1 MRGDNQQANLVHK
14 VNLNLMDIASFI
26 VQNFGKNEFNTVQL
40 RIALRHKYNLQSG
53 EDLLVTVPVCKKDK
67 VKYVTQDCLTR
78 ALIELRKY
86 ETIVL
91 VGRKYGKDGD
101 LDARIYRVKSEN
113 CKDELKTPEKHKKG
127 RFNCKTE
134 TNKNYEELALAEL
147 G

>member
-1 MRGDNQQANLVHK
+1 MIIKKERRKGGNFRTKMRGDNQQANLVHK

-86 ETIVL
+86 ETIVS
-91 VGRKYGKDGD
+91 R
-101 LDARIYRVKSEN
+101 
-113 CKDELKTPEKHKKG
+113 
-127 RFNCKTE
+127 
-134 TNKNYEELALAEL
+134 
-147 G
+147 